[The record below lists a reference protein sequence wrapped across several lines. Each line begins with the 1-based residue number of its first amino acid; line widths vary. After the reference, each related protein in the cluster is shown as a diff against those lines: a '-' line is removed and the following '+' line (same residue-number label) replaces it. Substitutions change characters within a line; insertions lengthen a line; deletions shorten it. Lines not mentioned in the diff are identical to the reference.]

1 LYGASTPSLLF
12 DFLLSDFLKTKWR
25 TIANHSLQG
34 FLSLL
39 IQNLLSDF
47 YKTKWGIQNGGRFV
61 QKPAKMLIKV
71 SL

>member
-1 LYGASTPSLLF
+1 MQNGGQFFQKSARMLISVPPGVF
-12 DFLLSDFLKTKWR
+12 
-25 TIANHSLQG
+25 
-34 FLSLL
+34 SLL
-39 IQNLLSDF
+39 IPNLLSDF